1 MRKYVGVFLIL
12 GFLMSAMPA
21 LAQKIGYVDFNKILN
36 QSKIGKRYI
45 GKMKS
50 VASTYERK
58 IKNVERKM
66 MKIDK
71 ELRSSVVSKDVKVK
85 KISELQKLQQQR
97 IKLLQEYQKKKAQ
110 LERNLLLKI
119 GKVIK
124 EYAEKNKFDLIL
136 TGGLERGILFY
147 SNRIDIT
154 RDVLNYVN
162 KKLR

>member
-1 MRKYVGVFLIL
+1 
-12 GFLMSAMPA
+12 
-21 LAQKIGYVDFNKILN
+21 
-36 QSKIGKRYI
+36 
-45 GKMKS
+45 MKS